1 MPVELVFL
9 QLSEPL
15 QQSFKLLMIQTLEQI
30 SK

>member
-9 QLSEPL
+9 QLPEPL